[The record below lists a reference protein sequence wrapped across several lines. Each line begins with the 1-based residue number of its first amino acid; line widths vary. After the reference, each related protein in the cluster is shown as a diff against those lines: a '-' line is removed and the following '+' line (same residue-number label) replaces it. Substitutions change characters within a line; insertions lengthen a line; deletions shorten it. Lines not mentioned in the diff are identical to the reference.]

1 MKKTKIIL
9 LTILIML
16 VIYCG
21 AVIFVT
27 KPEGFDVSSFFA
39 TSAPQTE
46 PVKISLDPE
55 LKIVDKAE
63 LKAEL
68 KAEVES
74 ELKAELEAKL
84 RSELQQELRNEF
96 TASVES
102 AVNAAVDKKVS
113 SAYVSFEAEIT
124 ESMNA
129 IVNNLKAELEAEESS
144 EVVVEQL
151 EIDLNALAAQLYV
164 AYKDDLVQSI
174 TPEVLETV
182 LAQLNAMLE
191 AEETEEAEKVKKAE
205 ETPVVEVEV
214 APVETSE
221 DTEATETTESTSDV
235 AVEEDYYT
243 IRERIRNEEINDVL
257 SQLN

>member
-144 EVVVEQL
+144 DVVVEQL
-151 EIDLNALAAQLYV
+151 EIDLNALASQLYV

-191 AEETEEAEKVKKAE
+191 TEETEEAEKAE

-221 DTEATETTESTSDV
+221 ATEATETTESTSDV

>member
-84 RSELQQELRNEF
+84 RSELRQELRNEF

-144 EVVVEQL
+144 DVVVEQL

-191 AEETEEAEKVKKAE
+191 AEETEEAEKAE

-214 APVETSE
+214 APIETSE
-221 DTEATETTESTSDV
+221 ATEATETTESTSDV